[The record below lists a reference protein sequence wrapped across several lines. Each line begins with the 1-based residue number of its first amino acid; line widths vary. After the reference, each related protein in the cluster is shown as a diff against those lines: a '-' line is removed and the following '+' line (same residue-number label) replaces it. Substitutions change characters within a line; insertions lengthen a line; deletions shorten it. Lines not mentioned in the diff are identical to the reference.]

1 MAVTSRLVVSEFNG
15 SVCFVISGLEFARG
29 CVELGGLPV
38 EQAIGQRAAD
48 TLVEEYEHQGDADA
62 FVGQSIGIALA
73 LSLQ

>member
-1 MAVTSRLVVSEFNG
+1 M
-15 SVCFVISGLEFARG
+15 ISGLEFARG

-62 FVGQSIGIALA
+62 FVGQSIGIAVA
-73 LSLQ
+73 VSL